1 MKNELPAVAL
11 IFGGRGYEHDVSVM
25 GARFLYPK
33 INGARYNKIPVY
45 ITKDGEWITPT
56 DTQESIDGLVE
67 RTCKYTEVAPA
78 YLTGEGGL
86 LGRLGFTP
94 IRAAIPLLHG
104 DFGEDGIVQGA
115 LENAKIHYVGC
126 DTSCGAITADKAYA
140 KLIAEHLGIKTVP
153 FILSVDE
160 ELTSAQHRAEAKLSY
175 PMFIKPAR
183 LGSSIGARAVNSPE
197 EFGDCYAEAARL
209 GRGRVL
215 IEEKIPIHRELE
227 CAYFAGKSKDI
238 FTLPGEIRLE
248 SGSYDYDTKYSKDS
262 TARIC
267 ERAEIDEKTANE
279 LVSQA
284 KKLVRF
290 LGVRDLSRI
299 DFFLSESGE
308 LYFNEI
314 NTFPGFT
321 EASLYA
327 RMLKLYG
334 IPTDLLVE
342 HLIDEAIARRE

>member
-56 DTQESIDGLVE
+56 DTRESIDGLVE

-126 DTSCGAITADKAYA
+126 DTSCGAITADKAYT

-183 LGSSIGARAVNSPE
+183 QGSSFGAGVAKTREDFGRTLRAAIKA
-197 EFGDCYAEAARL
+197 GD
-209 GRGRVL
+209 GRVL
-215 IEEKIPIHRELE
+215 IEKYIDNRAELE
-227 CAYFAGKSKDI
+227 CAYLGACGKQL
-238 FTLPGEIRLE
+238 FTPSGEITCQ
-248 SGSYDYDTKYSKDS
+248 GFYDYDTKYKEDS
-262 TARIC
+262 EAKVTPDSSYDARFGDTLR
-267 ERAEIDEKTANE
+267 EWSRL
-279 LVSQA
+279 LVEH
-284 KKLVRF
+284 
-290 LGVRDLSRI
+290 LGIRHLARL
-299 DFFLSESGE
+299 DFFLSGE
-308 LYFNEI
+308 RLYFNEI

-321 EASLYA
+321 ESSLYPRLVA
-327 RMLKLYG
+327 KLG
-334 IPTDLLVE
+334 ISPSEQFELFISD
-342 HLIDEAIARRE
+342 AISV